1 MNANLLV
8 GGGALSGGL
17 TRLVLESNEDIRKRG
32 ASSPDE
38 WDAVALTFAEP
49 VITNDWGKPLDYS
62 RSNMVFADTLESIA
76 RLRQQRER
84 RIV

>member
-1 MNANLLV
+1 VNAHLLV

-32 ASSPDE
+32 ASSPGE

-49 VITNDWGKPLDYS
+49 IVSNSWSKSLDYS
-62 RSNMVFADTLESIA
+62 KANFVVADTLESIA